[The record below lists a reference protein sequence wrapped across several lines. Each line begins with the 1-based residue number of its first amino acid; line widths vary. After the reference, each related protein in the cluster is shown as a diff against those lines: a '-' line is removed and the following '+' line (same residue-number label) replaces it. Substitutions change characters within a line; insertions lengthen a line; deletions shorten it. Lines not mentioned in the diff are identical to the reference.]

1 MPLPIVICGYRQR
14 ARNIFFSEDG
24 TLGLQRI
31 QENHDFGK
39 GRHTMAA
46 TKTHGVKS
54 PLLQNPSRPTFI
66 GIGGHKCAST
76 WLAECLYYHPEV
88 LMTSPKE
95 IQFFD
100 RNVGKG
106 MGWYLKHFRNGKEYK
121 AAGEFTPRYLVNVPP
136 TEIRDALGNLQVIVS
151 LRNPVSRFISHYQQ
165 YIRRGLLSKQQ
176 VGCSSHPGLT
186 TQLLCFQ
193 HLSSLPLVAKD
204 GIVKKPSVNW
214 P

>member
-1 MPLPIVICGYRQR
+1 
-14 ARNIFFSEDG
+14 
-24 TLGLQRI
+24 
-31 QENHDFGK
+31 
-39 GRHTMAA
+39 MAD
-46 TKTHGVKS
+46 TKKHGVRS
-54 PLLQNPSRPTFI
+54 PLLQNAPRPTFI

-76 WLAECLYYHPEV
+76 WLAECLYCHPEV

-100 RNVGKG
+100 RNSGKG

-121 AAGEFTPRYLVNVPP
+121 AAGEFTPRYLVNVLP
-136 TEIRDALGNLQVIVS
+136 TDIRDALGNLQVIVS
-151 LRNPVSRFISHYQQ
+151 LRNPVSRFVSHYQH

-193 HLSSLPLVAKD
+193 HLSAFPLVAKD